1 MDCTICATERSRR
14 EGFSASWVRREA
26 HDPRNP
32 VAGAVA
38 RVSDRRWRWVDTK
51 KPFRRARPRFRI
63 SLLHFRLRRGYGRG
77 GGTRELS
84 GVAGATPLPRR
95 LACHGGGLG
104 CARHPNPRREVAP
117 GQRSLQE
124 GIQGMAGDHAV
135 PASSADSA
143 QSGEPVLRP
152 LGSGARDTFRYGL
165 VGWERPRSG
174 GEDGAVRLHPPRCR
188 LRHAEMGGR
197 SQPRTRS
204 VDRHPCSAGRGATA
218 SVPATSMAGAMSGRT
233 AIPCPGTPKVS
244 RTRRTCHQRPR
255 PAVICRSR
263 GQPLPG
269 RDAARCCNY
278 NPYV

>member
-1 MDCTICATERSRR
+1 MRNTDCNSNNCIGLRCMSSSSGGFVSCMPSFDSSLDSMDCTICATERSRR

-84 GVAGATPLPRR
+84 GVAGATPLPGR

-143 QSGEPVLRP
+143 QPGEPVLRP

-165 VGWERPRSG
+165 VGWEYPCQVDARFSRRDLPRR
-174 GEDGAVRLHPPRCR
+174 AP
-188 LRHAEMGGR
+188 
-197 SQPRTRS
+197 
-204 VDRHPCSAGRGATA
+204 
-218 SVPATSMAGAMSGRT
+218 
-233 AIPCPGTPKVS
+233 
-244 RTRRTCHQRPR
+244 
-255 PAVICRSR
+255 
-263 GQPLPG
+263 
-269 RDAARCCNY
+269 RDASAAVDPFR
-278 NPYV
+278 PGSIIR